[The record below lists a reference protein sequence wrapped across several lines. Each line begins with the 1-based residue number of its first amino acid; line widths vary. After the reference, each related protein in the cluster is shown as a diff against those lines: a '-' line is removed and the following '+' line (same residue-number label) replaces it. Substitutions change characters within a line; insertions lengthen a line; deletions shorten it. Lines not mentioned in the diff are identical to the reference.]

1 VLGGHMTKAKEASYS
16 ISGKKYGR
24 GTQVGPI
31 NPN

>member
-1 VLGGHMTKAKEASYS
+1 MTKAKEASYS